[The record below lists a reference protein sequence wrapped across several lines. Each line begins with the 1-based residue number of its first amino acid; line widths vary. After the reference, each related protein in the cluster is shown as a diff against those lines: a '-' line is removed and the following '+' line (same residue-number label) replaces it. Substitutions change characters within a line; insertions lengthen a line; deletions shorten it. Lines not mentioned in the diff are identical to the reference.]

1 MVKENISMQISV
13 VGSEDGKQTYEVR
26 RTWNPDGKK
35 ALVLELY
42 PTISVKNPMVLD
54 ISTLHLLNHANELG
68 WGEVRVVNLYPYV
81 FHRKPGVHELH
92 ESVENIEYI
101 RDILTGKN
109 IDEYDIV
116 IAYGSSLASHTCTQH
131 IKRNILLMLKEYKLE
146 AQVKHIVTDT
156 IDTEKQCG
164 THPLFLGL
172 RHSSDV
178 WELETF
184 PLSLA
189 LEECSP
195 HKEVPEKPAV
205 SSKKRVSKK
214 GEKNV
219 PATEKQA

>member
-1 MVKENISMQISV
+1 MKKENICMQITV
-13 VGSEDGKQTYEVR
+13 VGSEDGKETYEVR
-26 RTWNPDGKK
+26 RTWNTEGKK

-42 PTISVKNPMVLD
+42 PTISVKHPMVMD
-54 ISTLHLLNHANELG
+54 ISTMHLLNHANEFG

-101 RDILTGKN
+101 RDILTGKG

-116 IAYGSSLASHTCTQH
+116 IAYGSSLVSHACTQH

-146 AQVKHIVTDT
+146 AQVKHIVTAT
-156 IDTEKQCG
+156 TDTEKQCG
-164 THPLFLGL
+164 IHPLYLGL

-195 HKEVPEKPAV
+195 HKEATEKSV
-205 SSKKRVSKK
+205 DSSKKRVSKK

-219 PATEKQA
+219 PTIEE